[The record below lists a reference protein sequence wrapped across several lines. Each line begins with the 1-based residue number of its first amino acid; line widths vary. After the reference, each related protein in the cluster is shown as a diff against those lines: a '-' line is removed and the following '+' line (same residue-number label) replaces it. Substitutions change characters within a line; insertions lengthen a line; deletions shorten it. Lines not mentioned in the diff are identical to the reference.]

1 MAIIIGLTGGIGS
14 GKSTVAKI
22 FATLGV
28 PVLDADATAKQI
40 MNTDPSIKEA
50 LVALFGKEVYV
61 NGQLNRALLSQ
72 IVFGDAFKLAQL
84 NAIVHPA
91 AIQYAKDWAAQQS
104 APYVIKEA
112 ALFFESGSADGIH
125 KMIGVT
131 APKHLRIQRVMQRDY
146 ITREEVLKRM
156 EHQLED
162 SLKMKLCDW
171 VIQNDDRQLL
181 IPQVLAIQKEILVSK

>member
-14 GKSTVAKI
+14 GKSIVAKV

-40 MNTDPSIKEA
+40 MNNDPSIKEA
-50 LVALFGKEVYV
+50 LILLFGKDVYV
-61 NGQLNRALLSQ
+61 NGQLNRALVSSM
-72 IVFGDAFKLAQL
+72 VFGDAFKLAQL

-91 AIQYAKDWAAQQS
+91 AIQYAKDWAAKQS

-112 ALFFESGSADGIH
+112 ALFFESGSAEGIH

-131 APKHLRIQRVMQRDY
+131 APKHLRIQRVMQRDH
-146 ITREEVLKRM
+146 ISREDVLKRM
-156 EHQLED
+156 EHQLDD
-162 SLKMKLCDW
+162 SLKMRLCDW
-171 VIQNDDRQLL
+171 VIQNDDQHLL